1 MESSFKVR
9 FVFFHICVSREQY
22 TGPNQKNADAQNATP
37 TTIQTHALYSH
48 KWHFL
53 RNLETKKKLPYVILL
68 QKN

>member
-48 KWHFL
+48 KWHF
-53 RNLETKKKLPYVILL
+53 
-68 QKN
+68 